1 MPAHAPGVDVSV
13 DVRRAAPAIAGALV
27 LNGGPAWTMLEAR
40 LVAVTLASAFVAVTR
55 TRRLVPT
62 SATPSRYV
70 VPVAPAMSVNP
81 EPESCC
87 HWCAKARPG
96 PVH

>member
-1 MPAHAPGVDVSV
+1 M
-13 DVRRAAPAIAGALV
+13 RRAVPEIAGAAV
-27 LNGGPAWTMLEAR
+27 LYGGPARTTPDAMLAA
-40 LVAVTLASAFVAVTR
+40 LTPASVLVAVTR

-62 SATPSRYV
+62 SATPSAYV

-87 HWCAKARPG
+87 H
-96 PVH
+96 